1 MHCLNIS
8 SDLDFHTNTSYSPV
22 LPAVQL
28 QFKQRLRFL
37 WVALQTPHICRR
49 TRVHNT
55 ANSTITGSKTL
66 SICHIHRE
74 DLMKHKPC
82 FRSTARGCASERRRE
97 RGKEP
102 MNEWTLTGWL
112 LHGVAE
118 ECMWEKEEAPLL
130 IEPFREREIVFKLS
144 SFCCSALTIMCLCF
158 TSTCVTCLDSET
170 HMHTLSQHYKNTL
183 HVF

>member
-8 SDLDFHTNTSYSPV
+8 SDLYFHTNTSYSPV

-28 QFKQRLRFL
+28 QFKQRLCFL

-49 TRVHNT
+49 THVHNT
-55 ANSTITGSKTL
+55 ANSTITGSVT
-66 SICHIHRE
+66 STERNPTT

-102 MNEWTLTGWL
+102 MNEWTPAGWL
-112 LHGVAE
+112 LHGAAE
-118 ECMWEKEEAPLL
+118 ECKWEKEEAPLL

-144 SFCCSALTIMCLCF
+144 SFCCSALTIMSWCF
-158 TSTCVTCLDSET
+158 TSTCFTCLDSET
-170 HMHTLSQHYKNTL
+170 QMHTLSQHYKNML